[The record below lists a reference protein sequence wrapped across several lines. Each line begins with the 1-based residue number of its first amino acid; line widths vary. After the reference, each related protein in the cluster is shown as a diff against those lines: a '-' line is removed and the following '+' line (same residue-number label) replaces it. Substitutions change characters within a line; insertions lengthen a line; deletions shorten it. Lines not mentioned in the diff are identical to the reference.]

1 MPRTL
6 QIIWYDQITFRDQ
19 ETHMLY
25 QGETLS
31 LRWLEDGIAELLFDA
46 PGSVNKL
53 DTKTVA
59 SLGEAIGVLEQQ
71 TTLRGVLLSSAKPAF
86 IVGADITEFLSL
98 FDAPTEKLSQW
109 LAFANSI
116 FNRLE
121 DLPVP
126 TIAAIDGYALG
137 GGCECVLATDLR
149 VATPAARIG
158 LPETRL
164 GIMPGFGGSVRLPR
178 LLGADAA
185 LEIIAAGKD
194 VDGASALKLGLV
206 DAVVS
211 SDKLHQAAVT
221 MLKEAIKQ
229 GDWQA
234 RRAPKLAPLRLS
246 PIEAAMSFTIAKSVV
261 MQTAGKHY
269 PAPITA
275 VNTIEAAASLGRDDA
290 LKLENA
296 AFVPLAQSD
305 EARALVGIFLND
317 QYVKG
322 LAKQQA
328 SASSTPEQ
336 AAVLGAGIMGGGISY
351 QSAWKGVPVKMKD
364 IQPQALALGMSEAS
378 KLLNKQL
385 ERGKIDGGKLA
396 STIAMIQP
404 TLDYAGFERADIV
417 VEAVVENPQVKAK
430 VLAETEQHLR
440 ADAVLA
446 SNTSTIP
453 ISQLAQALQRPENFC
468 GMHFFN
474 PVPRMPLVEVV
485 RGEKSSDATIGK
497 VVAWASKMGKTPIVV
512 NDCPGFF
519 VNRVLFPYFAA
530 FSLLLRDGADFRQ
543 IDKVMEK
550 QFGWPMGPAWLL
562 DVVGIDTAHHAQRV
576 MAEGFPTRM
585 KKDYRDAID
594 VLFEAGRYGQ
604 KNGKGFYRWEEDRKG
619 KAKKVADV
627 EVDTLLNHVC
637 EAKRVFSDE
646 EILNRMMIPMLNEVV
661 RCLEENIIASPAE
674 ADMALVYGLGFPP
687 FRGGALRYLDTL
699 GNSNVVDQARRYS
712 TLGPLYE
719 LPALLLQKAHQH
731 ESWYPAAQPIDE
743 AALQSA

>member
-1 MPRTL
+1 
-6 QIIWYDQITFRDQ
+6 
-19 ETHMLY
+19 MLY
-25 QGETLS
+25 QGDTLS
-31 LRWLEDGIAELLFDA
+31 VHWLDDGIAELVFDA

-59 SLGEAIGVLEQQ
+59 SLGEALSVLEQQ
-71 TTLRGVLLSSAKPAF
+71 PALRGLLLSSAKPAF

-98 FDAPTEKLSQW
+98 FDAPEEKLSQW

-126 TIAAIDGYALG
+126 TVAAIDGYALG
-137 GGCECVLATDLR
+137 GGCECILATDFR
-149 VATPAARIG
+149 IATPTARIG
-158 LPETRL
+158 LPETKL

-178 LLGADAA
+178 LLGADSAM
-185 LEIIAAGKD
+185 EIIAAGKD
-194 VDGASALKLGLV
+194 VDGSSALKLGLV

-211 SDKLHQAAVT
+211 SDKLRAAALTV
-221 MLKEAIKQ
+221 LQDAIVQ
-229 GDWQA
+229 GNWQT
-234 RRAPKLAPLRLS
+234 RRAPKLAPLKLS
-246 PIEAAMSFTIAKSVV
+246 PIEAAMSFTIAKSMVL
-261 MQTAGKHY
+261 QTAGKHY

-275 VNTIEAAASLGRDDA
+275 VKTIEAAASLGRDDA
-290 LKLENA
+290 LKLETA

-305 EARALVGIFLND
+305 VARALVGIFLND

-322 LAKQQA
+322 LAKKHS
-328 SASSTPEQ
+328 SAAGAPQQ
-336 AAVLGAGIMGGGISY
+336 AAVLGAGIMGGGIAY
-351 QSAWKGVPVKMKD
+351 QSAWKGVPVMMKD
-364 IQPQALALGMSEAS
+364 INPQALTLGMTEAS

-385 ERGKIDGGKLA
+385 ERGKIDGAKLA
-396 STIAMIQP
+396 SVLTTIQP
-404 TLDYAGFERADIV
+404 TLDYAGFERTDVV
-417 VEAVVENPQVKAK
+417 VEAVVENPQIKAK

-440 ADAVLA
+440 EDAILA

-453 ISQLAQALQRPENFC
+453 ISLLAQALKRPENFC

-474 PVPRMPLVEVV
+474 PVPRMPLVEVI
-485 RGEKSSDATIGK
+485 RGEKTSEATLSK

-562 DVVGIDTAHHAQRV
+562 DVVGIDTAHHAQQV
-576 MAEGFPTRM
+576 MAQGFPSRM
-585 KKDYRDAID
+585 QKDYRDAID
-594 VLFEAGRYGQ
+594 VLFDAKRYGQ
-604 KNGKGFYRWEEDRKG
+604 KNGQGFYRWEQDKKG
-619 KAKKVADV
+619 KAQKRADAA
-627 EVDTLLNHVC
+627 VDALLEPIC
-637 EAKRVFSDE
+637 QPTRVFSDD
-646 EILNRMMIPMLNEVV
+646 EIANRMMLPMLNEVV
-661 RCLEENIIASPAE
+661 RCLEEKIIASPAE

-687 FRGGALRYLDTL
+687 FRGGAFRYMDTL
-699 GNSNVVDQARRYS
+699 GNSNVVDQAKRY
-712 TLGPLYE
+712 TALGPLYA
-719 LPALLLQKAHQH
+719 LPELLLQKAHQH
-731 ESWYPAAQPIDE
+731 QSWYPAVQPIDE